1 MKILILSSTFPY
13 PPTRG
18 GTQVRTFNL
27 LKHLSKNHEIT
38 IMTRPTSDVT
48 RTDIEALERFVKEV
62 KIFPYSNSPNPS
74 ILGKIN
80 RFCGFIMQGTP
91 PNVRQVHSADV
102 QFWLDRAIDSQKF
115 DVITCEHSVNEIFV
129 RPHWQKKLKTI
140 VNIHSSVYRTCK
152 NQLEIGVSP
161 NPNRDKLY
169 LPLLERYE
177 RRFCQKFNAIVVTT
191 SEDKEQI
198 EDLNINRPVIVIPN
212 GVDLEMFPYRESD
225 PSGYQIIMTGGLDY
239 SSNIDAVRFF
249 SLEIFPILQHKYP
262 EVTLMIV
269 GANPAPSI
277 IELTKNPRITVTG
290 RVPYMAEYLHNAT
303 ICVVPMRSGFGIK
316 NKTLESMAA
325 GVPVVAS
332 DRGLEGLTVEG
343 NNIPL
348 AALRANSIEEYCTA
362 IGNLFESAELR
373 DKLSRNARK
382 LIEDN
387 YTWQQAAAKYEK
399 VLVADIC

>member
-38 IMTRPTSDVT
+38 IMTRPNSDVS
-48 RTDIEALERFVKEV
+48 RTDIEALERLVKEV
-62 KIFPYSNSPNPS
+62 KIFPYSNAPNPS

-80 RFCGFIMQGTP
+80 RFYDFIMQGTP
-91 PNVRQVHSADV
+91 PNVRQVYSADI

-140 VNIHSSVYRTCK
+140 INIHSLAYKTCK

-161 NPNRDKLY
+161 NPIRDTLY

-191 SEDKEQI
+191 SEDKEQM
-198 EDLNINRPVIVIPN
+198 EELNINRPVIVIPN
-212 GVDLEMFPYRESD
+212 GVDLEMFPYRETD

-249 SLEIFPILQHKYP
+249 SLEVFPILQQKYP
-262 EVTLMIV
+262 EVTLILV
-269 GANPAPSI
+269 GSNPAPSV
-277 IELTKNPRITVTG
+277 IELTKNSKITVTG
-290 RVPYMAEYLHNAT
+290 RVPSMAKYLHHAT
-303 ICVVPMRSGFGIK
+303 ICVVAMRSGFGIK

-343 NNIPL
+343 NNVPL
-348 AALRANSIEEYCTA
+348 AALRANSIDEYCTA
-362 IGNLFESAELR
+362 ISSLFESAELR
-373 DKLSRNARK
+373 EKLSRNARK

-387 YTWQQAAAKYEK
+387 YTWQQAAGKYEQ
-399 VLVADIC
+399 VLTADIC